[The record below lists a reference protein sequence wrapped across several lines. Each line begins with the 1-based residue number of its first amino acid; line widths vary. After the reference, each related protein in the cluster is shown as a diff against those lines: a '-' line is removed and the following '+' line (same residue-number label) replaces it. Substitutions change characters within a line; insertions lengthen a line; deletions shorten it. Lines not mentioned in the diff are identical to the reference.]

1 MSVLLLLLEENLSFH
16 WNVWI
21 SSQQIFGQGPWI
33 GGDLFIK
40 YYILSEPIHLVGSI
54 CFQHPILLWQL
65 EKNIIKKRYCNR
77 NAGRFFCPCCI
88 VIVSLWTLGHFP
100 PVLTQKKLLFRR
112 EKEPHA
118 IALWFWPSPFWLQPF
133 ASALV
138 SVNLRDDGTAR
149 AGCLFLHRTVFGG
162 GEGKG
167 GGCLHF
173 DAKTIRHAW
182 HYSWLCG
189 WGLGERGS
197 PTETLRPN
205 VTKSDFRKWKV
216 RNAAPAA
223 QAHAHPTF
231 MPQQRADPKLWGVG
245 WRMRGQRFLCKMCT
259 LLQYGW
265 GVAEHWPSNVACRAA
280 RGPSQRAN
288 AGQYMRGGSG
298 GRSVC
303 KSHMLSPCK
312 AAIEVDRDGE
322 KGEVMLMSQLMEM
335 SCQDCVGLRSRRSWR
350 IRPKPQWWHRSSR
363 PCLQKRC
370 SI

>member
-1 MSVLLLLLEENLSFH
+1 MCLFCYCSLRKILVFIGTFESVHSKYLDK
-16 WNVWI
+16 
-21 SSQQIFGQGPWI
+21 GPGLW
-33 GGDLFIK
+33 GFI
-40 YYILSEPIHLVGSI
+40 YQVLY
-54 CFQHPILLWQL
+54 
-65 EKNIIKKRYCNR
+65 
-77 NAGRFFCPCCI
+77 
-88 VIVSLWTLGHFP
+88 SLWAHGSCWEYLLPTSDSTLAT
-100 PVLTQKKLLFRR
+100 VKKYNEKKILQQECRKIFLSLLYYYSFTLDFRSFSSCFDTKKILFWR
-112 EKEPHA
+112 EKEPHS
-118 IALWFWPSPFWLQPF
+118 IGLRCWLSPFWLQPF

-173 DAKTIRHAW
+173 DAKMIRHAW

-216 RNAAPAA
+216 RNAAPAT

-265 GVAEHWPSNVACRAA
+265 GVAEHWPSHVACRAA

-312 AAIEVDRDGE
+312 AAIEVDGDRE
-322 KGEVMLMSQLMEM
+322 KGKW
-335 SCQDCVGLRSRRSWR
+335 C
-350 IRPKPQWWHRSSR
+350 
-363 PCLQKRC
+363 
-370 SI
+370 

>member
-1 MSVLLLLLEENLSFH
+1 MCLFCYYSLRKILVFIGTFESVHSKYLDKGPGLGGVIYQVLYSLWAHTSSWEYLLPTSDSTLAT
-16 WNVWI
+16 VK
-21 SSQQIFGQGPWI
+21 
-33 GGDLFIK
+33 K
-40 YYILSEPIHLVGSI
+40 YN
-54 CFQHPILLWQL
+54 
-65 EKNIIKKRYCNR
+65 KKKRYCNR
-77 NAGRFFCPCCI
+77 NAGGFFCPCCI
-88 VIVSLWTLGHFP
+88 IIVSLKTLGHFP
-100 PVLTQKKLLFRR
+100 PFLTQNNLLFWR

-118 IALWFWPSPFWLQPF
+118 IGLRFWPSPFWLQPF

-173 DAKTIRHAW
+173 DAKMIRHAW

-216 RNAAPAA
+216 RNAAPAT

-259 LLQYGW
+259 LLHYGW
-265 GVAEHWPSNVACRAA
+265 GGVEGWRSNDPPMSHAVQQEAHL
-280 RGPSQRAN
+280 
-288 AGQYMRGGSG
+288 
-298 GRSVC
+298 SVLMQV
-303 KSHMLSPCK
+303 STW
-312 AAIEVDRDGE
+312 EVGVG
-322 KGEVMLMSQLMEM
+322 GEVFANPTCFPLAKLP
-335 SCQDCVGLRSRRSWR
+335 LRWVETE
-350 IRPKPQWWHRSSR
+350 
-363 PCLQKRC
+363 KRGKWC
-370 SI
+370 